1 MLHFDTKERVS
12 ASEALTSQYLLPY
25 HDSTDEPS
33 STELF
38 KWSFSEVDLSIE
50 DWKLILFVLINPSK
64 RNINH
69 RLVTLKSWV
78 FTSRRRLHPTHD
90 PSRIRYV
97 SLVYVLCGSIP
108 DSLPSLTLYTAP

>member
-1 MLHFDTKERVS
+1 MYALDFIRALPKRNRIPLSRLITGVGEKATALLESMLHFDTKERVS

-50 DWKLILFVLINPSK
+50 DWKLILYTEVLGFHEQAPAPQPMIQA
-64 RNINH
+64 
-69 RLVTLKSWV
+69 
-78 FTSRRRLHPTHD
+78 
-90 PSRIRYV
+90 
-97 SLVYVLCGSIP
+97 GS
-108 DSLPSLTLYTAP
+108 AP